1 MSAEVLSPLPGLVAT
16 VHVNAGDAIASG
28 DPVVT
33 LQSMKMEIPI
43 TAESDGTIAEILV
56 SEGDEIDTGAV
67 IARLSAGLARAEA
80 ARTFGVTDRTMRRW
94 QQRRRETGTVVATP
108 RPGRQRRIAAVAE
121 PALREQVR
129 HVSRRHAGRALCAL
143 GVLPTAW
150 PSAPPPCRGR

>member
-16 VHVNAGDAIASG
+16 VHVNTGDTVASG

-67 IARLSAGLARAEA
+67 IARLS
-80 ARTFGVTDRTMRRW
+80 
-94 QQRRRETGTVVATP
+94 
-108 RPGRQRRIAAVAE
+108 
-121 PALREQVR
+121 
-129 HVSRRHAGRALCAL
+129 
-143 GVLPTAW
+143 
-150 PSAPPPCRGR
+150 